1 MAYEKGGRADK
12 YGNRFEYNW
21 VIYNLLDVVREKI
34 SYVMIEAIGEAEKGV
49 DLWIGNL
56 DGTREGQQC
65 KGRYGD
71 EDQWTY
77 GMVNAKGIFAN
88 WKKQLELSQRN
99 YVALVSP
106 LSFTVFEDL
115 IQKAKDTDSSKPKD
129 FYEYQIKKSGKNTK
143 DFFDK
148 YCKVMG
154 LDPKKD
160 EDIQLAINYLSRSH
174 YRQIPDA
181 QLKEMILDKISMR
194 YVGNPEDIYAE
205 FLRFIL
211 TEDTYGQRIDALRIK
226 KFCDDTGIVYRD
238 LSRDDTILPRIDK
251 LNKEYCNTFFG
262 FSKGLLPR
270 SQAEYCQ
277 KAISEGM
284 SVILH
289 GKAGEGKSGCVHNLI
304 HILEDLSIPYL
315 AIKLDYRVP
324 KGTSSNWGKE
334 IGLPDSVSYCLDA
347 VANERNGVLIL
358 DQLDA
363 LRWTQSHSGEALSVC
378 MEIIREVANI
388 NLEREKKISVVMVCR
403 TYDLENDR
411 NINRLF
417 MHEEGSVSLEW
428 EKIAVGK
435 LSADEVKKIVGNTYN
450 LLHAKLKSLLQTASN
465 LYIWE
470 QLDKSKNYSEIQTT
484 QQLIQRW
491 WDELL
496 SKAEKAGIQEEK
508 LNEVKNIFVNFCDK
522 YGKITVP
529 RALLNVSSDS
539 RDFLQ
544 TNRFFVVNDNVVSL
558 AHQSILDYFLVQ
570 NMLEKVCKDC
580 SIEEI
585 IGGKEKQTP
594 GRRYQVQMLFQQLQE
609 IWPEKFLGM
618 GEMLLNSESIRFN
631 LKYVFIEILS
641 QIEQPDQEIF
651 LFVKKYIQN
660 PEWQIH
666 FLDGVVLGKKQY
678 LIFLRDTGVLD
689 AWMESEKLQD
699 QVIRLYASISPDFDN
714 ADIGFIEKYALKEKK
729 NIKWGNCFLR
739 NIDEDSDE
747 LFELR
752 LKVYDKYPDL
762 LEYNVDIISM
772 LKECQIRT
780 VRILALMLER
790 QKKRNGETLYQYEE
804 ELVSEDAGLFNSSY
818 REVVSILLPCVPL
831 NESDLTTIYAW
842 SAQYMSKYALE
853 RTCIE
858 ILKKAN
864 RKYAQNQPEEFM
876 EILKTYMGTG
886 MHLHNEI
893 VLDALKYLPNQYSDY
908 IVDYLCTGLERTMIE
923 NTSGNRD
930 ALLLSKELVR
940 GITARCSEESYK
952 KIEYG
957 IIHFIPANAKRTLKG
972 RIEFNQ
978 EKQKNGGTVTWR
990 FWGFFQKEMLGI
1002 LPGHRMSGEARNLL
1016 SVLQRSISG
1025 KYSPYHYN
1033 DGHGG
1038 SVWSPVAGKKLS
1050 FQEWKGIITN
1060 KKIPRGRTGR
1070 WKAVKGGFI
1079 ESTVFEFASDFRGR
1093 VSEKPIEFLQNMLG
1107 FDCEVIEEYVNAL
1120 FDGIAYSEH
1129 LDEIDIML
1137 LEKLFKKYG
1146 YDYENERAK
1155 MICRII
1161 EKRKDVSWSD
1171 AVIEMLID
1179 IAENHKN
1186 PEPEESCIV
1195 FNDTKTMNSVET
1207 LETDAIN
1214 CTRGVAASAIGHLL
1228 WERKELFVKFKPTII
1243 KLMQDENTSV
1253 RFASLDALWPIYNI
1267 DRVWTVSNVLTVFK
1281 SDNRTIGYR
1290 GSKLLFVREYET
1302 HKTEMK
1308 SLLENA
1314 FFSSDKRLIQI
1325 SGYAIAEIYLRYDA
1339 FENILNQID
1348 SLNKEQ
1354 VDALLAMFI
1363 VYLESEE
1370 YNSKAKSVLY
1380 KLLGSEI
1387 GIGLDHTWAHVFYD
1401 ERVELKRDKE
1411 FLQKLMSSDVGGK
1424 LLYVFMD
1431 YLKKGQRLSDYAEII
1446 IDTGKSMFQDQKK
1459 VSDADYPIEYNLP
1472 KLMIALYDEVCN
1484 TDIEKNKEYETQ
1496 CLDIW
1501 DLMFENRIGI
1511 THDLTEKLTEM

>member
-1 MAYEKGGRADK
+1 M
-12 YGNRFEYNW
+12 
-21 VIYNLLDVVREKI
+21 
-34 SYVMIEAIGEAEKGV
+34 
-49 DLWIGNL
+49 
-56 DGTREGQQC
+56 
-65 KGRYGD
+65 
-71 EDQWTY
+71 
-77 GMVNAKGIFAN
+77 
-88 WKKQLELSQRN
+88 
-99 YVALVSP
+99 
-106 LSFTVFEDL
+106 
-115 IQKAKDTDSSKPKD
+115 
-129 FYEYQIKKSGKNTK
+129 
-143 DFFDK
+143 
-148 YCKVMG
+148 
-154 LDPKKD
+154 
-160 EDIQLAINYLSRSH
+160 
-174 YRQIPDA
+174 
-181 QLKEMILDKISMR
+181 
-194 YVGNPEDIYAE
+194 
-205 FLRFIL
+205 
-211 TEDTYGQRIDALRIK
+211 RIK
-226 KFCDDTGIVYRD
+226 KFCEDNGIIYRD

-251 LNKEYCNTFFG
+251 LNKEYCNTFFS

-277 KAISEGM
+277 KAISEGK

-289 GKAGEGKSGCVHNLI
+289 GKAGEGKSGCVQNLI

-315 AIKLDYRVP
+315 AIKLDHRVP
-324 KGTSSNWGKE
+324 EGTSRNWGKE

-496 SKAEKAGIQEEK
+496 STAAKAGIQEEK

-539 RDFLQ
+539 YDFLQ

-570 NMLEKVCKDC
+570 NMLEKVYKDC

-585 IGGKEKQTP
+585 IGEKEKQTP

-618 GEMLLNSESIRFN
+618 GEMLLNSDRIRFN

-689 AWMESEKLQD
+689 AWMESEELQD

-714 ADIGFIEKYALKEKK
+714 ADIGFIEKYALKEKE

-747 LFELR
+747 VFELR

-772 LKECQIRT
+772 LKVCQIRT
-780 VRILALMLER
+780 VRILALMLEK
-790 QKKRNGETLYQYEE
+790 QKKRSGETLYRYEK
-804 ELVSEDAGLFNSSY
+804 ELVSEDAELFNSSY

-831 NESDLTTIYAW
+831 NESDLTMIYAW

-876 EILKTYMGTG
+876 EILKIYMGTG
-886 MHLHNEI
+886 IRLHNEI
-893 VLDALKYLPNQYSDY
+893 VLDALKYFPNQYSDY

-923 NTSGNRD
+923 DTSGNRD
-930 ALLLSKELVR
+930 ALLLSKELVS

-952 KIEYG
+952 KIEDK
-957 IIHFIPANAKRTLKG
+957 IIHFIPSNAKRNLKQ
-972 RIEFNQ
+972 RIEFNR
-978 EKQKNGGTVTWR
+978 EKQKNGGTATWR
-990 FWGFFQKEMLGI
+990 FWGFFQKEMLAI
-1002 LPGHRMSGEARNLL
+1002 LPRQRMSREAQNLL
-1016 SVLQRSISG
+1016 STLQRSISG

-1050 FQEWKGIITN
+1050 FRNWKGIITN
-1060 KKIPRGRTGR
+1060 KKIPKERTDH
-1070 WKAVKGGFI
+1070 WKKVKGGFI

-1243 KLMQDENTSV
+1243 KLMQDENTAV

-1267 DRVWTVSNVLTVFK
+1267 DKVWAVSNVLTVFK

-1290 GSKLLFVREYET
+1290 GSKLLFVCVYEK
-1302 HKTEMK
+1302 HKAEMK
-1308 SLLENA
+1308 SLLEKA

-1354 VDALLAMFI
+1354 ADALLAMFI
-1363 VYLESEE
+1363 VYLEREG
-1370 YNSKAKSVLY
+1370 YNSKVKVVLY
-1380 KLLGSEI
+1380 KFLGSEI
-1387 GIGLDHTWAHVFYD
+1387 GMELEHTWARVFYD

-1411 FLQKLMSSDVGGK
+1411 FLRKLMSSDVGGK

-1431 YLKKGQRLSDYAEII
+1431 YLKKGQRLSDYAKII

-1459 VSDADYPIEYNLP
+1459 VSAADYLIEYNLP

-1484 TDIEKNKEYETQ
+1484 TDNEKSKEYEAQ

-1511 THDLTEKLTEM
+1511 TRDLTEKLTEM

>member
-88 WKKQLELSQRN
+88 WKKQLELSLRN

-752 LKVYDKYPDL
+752 LKMYD
-762 LEYNVDIISM
+762 
-772 LKECQIRT
+772 
-780 VRILALMLER
+780 
-790 QKKRNGETLYQYEE
+790 
-804 ELVSEDAGLFNSSY
+804 
-818 REVVSILLPCVPL
+818 
-831 NESDLTTIYAW
+831 
-842 SAQYMSKYALE
+842 
-853 RTCIE
+853 
-858 ILKKAN
+858 
-864 RKYAQNQPEEFM
+864 
-876 EILKTYMGTG
+876 
-886 MHLHNEI
+886 
-893 VLDALKYLPNQYSDY
+893 
-908 IVDYLCTGLERTMIE
+908 
-923 NTSGNRD
+923 
-930 ALLLSKELVR
+930 
-940 GITARCSEESYK
+940 
-952 KIEYG
+952 
-957 IIHFIPANAKRTLKG
+957 
-972 RIEFNQ
+972 
-978 EKQKNGGTVTWR
+978 
-990 FWGFFQKEMLGI
+990 
-1002 LPGHRMSGEARNLL
+1002 
-1016 SVLQRSISG
+1016 
-1025 KYSPYHYN
+1025 
-1033 DGHGG
+1033 
-1038 SVWSPVAGKKLS
+1038 
-1050 FQEWKGIITN
+1050 
-1060 KKIPRGRTGR
+1060 
-1070 WKAVKGGFI
+1070 
-1079 ESTVFEFASDFRGR
+1079 
-1093 VSEKPIEFLQNMLG
+1093 
-1107 FDCEVIEEYVNAL
+1107 
-1120 FDGIAYSEH
+1120 
-1129 LDEIDIML
+1129 
-1137 LEKLFKKYG
+1137 
-1146 YDYENERAK
+1146 
-1155 MICRII
+1155 
-1161 EKRKDVSWSD
+1161 
-1171 AVIEMLID
+1171 
-1179 IAENHKN
+1179 
-1186 PEPEESCIV
+1186 
-1195 FNDTKTMNSVET
+1195 
-1207 LETDAIN
+1207 
-1214 CTRGVAASAIGHLL
+1214 
-1228 WERKELFVKFKPTII
+1228 
-1243 KLMQDENTSV
+1243 
-1253 RFASLDALWPIYNI
+1253 
-1267 DRVWTVSNVLTVFK
+1267 
-1281 SDNRTIGYR
+1281 
-1290 GSKLLFVREYET
+1290 
-1302 HKTEMK
+1302 
-1308 SLLENA
+1308 
-1314 FFSSDKRLIQI
+1314 
-1325 SGYAIAEIYLRYDA
+1325 
-1339 FENILNQID
+1339 
-1348 SLNKEQ
+1348 
-1354 VDALLAMFI
+1354 
-1363 VYLESEE
+1363 
-1370 YNSKAKSVLY
+1370 
-1380 KLLGSEI
+1380 
-1387 GIGLDHTWAHVFYD
+1387 
-1401 ERVELKRDKE
+1401 
-1411 FLQKLMSSDVGGK
+1411 
-1424 LLYVFMD
+1424 
-1431 YLKKGQRLSDYAEII
+1431 
-1446 IDTGKSMFQDQKK
+1446 
-1459 VSDADYPIEYNLP
+1459 
-1472 KLMIALYDEVCN
+1472 
-1484 TDIEKNKEYETQ
+1484 
-1496 CLDIW
+1496 
-1501 DLMFENRIGI
+1501 
-1511 THDLTEKLTEM
+1511 

>member
-1 MAYEKGGRADK
+1 MCGRYQFTAEQCAEIRQIVETIQQK
-12 YGNRFEYNW
+12 YGAGQWTPGEIRPTAKAP
-21 VIYNLLDVVREKI
+21 VLVREDSGPSPALMKWGYQLPGTLVI
-34 SYVMIEAIGEAEKGV
+34 NARAETAAEKPMFRRS
-49 DLWIGNL
+49 LA
-56 DGTREGQQC
+56 T
-65 KGRYGD
+65 
-71 EDQWTY
+71 
-77 GMVNAKGIFAN
+77 
-88 WKKQLELSQRN
+88 QRC
-99 YVALVSP
+99 
-106 LSFTVFEDL
+106 L
-115 IQKAKDTDSSKPKD
+115 IPAAA
-129 FYEYQIKKSGKNTK
+129 FYEWDAEKRKYQFSLPG
-143 DFFDK
+143 
-148 YCKVMG
+148 
-154 LDPKKD
+154 
-160 EDIQLAINYLSRSH
+160 EDILFMAGLFDR
-174 YRQIPDA
+174 R
-181 QLKEMILDKISMR
+181 
-194 YVGNPEDIYAE
+194 GGEDCYC
-205 FLRFIL
+205 IL
-211 TEDTYGQRIDALRIK
+211 TTAANGSMKPIHDRMPL
-226 KFCDDTGIVYRD
+226 V
-238 LSRDDTILPRIDK
+238 
-251 LNKEYCNTFFG
+251 
-262 FSKGLLPR
+262 LPR

-347 VANERNGVLIL
+347 VVNERNGVLIL

-435 LSADEVKKIVGNTYN
+435 LSAE
-450 LLHAKLKSLLQTASN
+450 LQTASN

-752 LKVYDKYPDL
+752 LKMYDKYPDL

-780 VRILALMLER
+780 VRILALMLEK

-864 RKYAQNQPEEFM
+864 
-876 EILKTYMGTG
+876 
-886 MHLHNEI
+886 H
-893 VLDALKYLPNQYSDY
+893 
-908 IVDYLCTGLERTMIE
+908 
-923 NTSGNRD
+923 
-930 ALLLSKELVR
+930 
-940 GITARCSEESYK
+940 
-952 KIEYG
+952 
-957 IIHFIPANAKRTLKG
+957 
-972 RIEFNQ
+972 
-978 EKQKNGGTVTWR
+978 
-990 FWGFFQKEMLGI
+990 
-1002 LPGHRMSGEARNLL
+1002 
-1016 SVLQRSISG
+1016 
-1025 KYSPYHYN
+1025 
-1033 DGHGG
+1033 
-1038 SVWSPVAGKKLS
+1038 
-1050 FQEWKGIITN
+1050 
-1060 KKIPRGRTGR
+1060 
-1070 WKAVKGGFI
+1070 
-1079 ESTVFEFASDFRGR
+1079 
-1093 VSEKPIEFLQNMLG
+1093 
-1107 FDCEVIEEYVNAL
+1107 
-1120 FDGIAYSEH
+1120 
-1129 LDEIDIML
+1129 
-1137 LEKLFKKYG
+1137 
-1146 YDYENERAK
+1146 
-1155 MICRII
+1155 
-1161 EKRKDVSWSD
+1161 
-1171 AVIEMLID
+1171 
-1179 IAENHKN
+1179 
-1186 PEPEESCIV
+1186 
-1195 FNDTKTMNSVET
+1195 
-1207 LETDAIN
+1207 
-1214 CTRGVAASAIGHLL
+1214 
-1228 WERKELFVKFKPTII
+1228 
-1243 KLMQDENTSV
+1243 
-1253 RFASLDALWPIYNI
+1253 
-1267 DRVWTVSNVLTVFK
+1267 
-1281 SDNRTIGYR
+1281 
-1290 GSKLLFVREYET
+1290 
-1302 HKTEMK
+1302 
-1308 SLLENA
+1308 
-1314 FFSSDKRLIQI
+1314 
-1325 SGYAIAEIYLRYDA
+1325 
-1339 FENILNQID
+1339 
-1348 SLNKEQ
+1348 
-1354 VDALLAMFI
+1354 
-1363 VYLESEE
+1363 
-1370 YNSKAKSVLY
+1370 
-1380 KLLGSEI
+1380 
-1387 GIGLDHTWAHVFYD
+1387 
-1401 ERVELKRDKE
+1401 
-1411 FLQKLMSSDVGGK
+1411 
-1424 LLYVFMD
+1424 
-1431 YLKKGQRLSDYAEII
+1431 
-1446 IDTGKSMFQDQKK
+1446 
-1459 VSDADYPIEYNLP
+1459 
-1472 KLMIALYDEVCN
+1472 
-1484 TDIEKNKEYETQ
+1484 
-1496 CLDIW
+1496 
-1501 DLMFENRIGI
+1501 
-1511 THDLTEKLTEM
+1511 

>member
-21 VIYNLLDVVREKI
+21 IIYNLLDVVKEKI
-34 SYVMIEAIGEAEKGV
+34 SYVLIEAIGEDQKGV

-88 WKKQLELSQRN
+88 WRKQLELSPQN
-99 YVALVSP
+99 HVALVSP

-154 LDPKKD
+154 LDQKKD

-181 QLKEMILDKISMR
+181 QLKEMILDKIRMG
-194 YVGNPEDIYAE
+194 YVGNPEHIYAE
-205 FLRFIL
+205 FLSFIL
-211 TEDTYGQRIDALRIK
+211 TKDNYGQRIDALRIK
-226 KFCDDTGIVYRD
+226 KFCDDTGIIYRD

-251 LNKEYCNTFFG
+251 LNKEYCNTFFS

-277 KAISEGM
+277 KAISEGK

-289 GKAGEGKSGCVHNLI
+289 GKAGEGKSGCVQNLI

-315 AIKLDYRVP
+315 AIKLDHRVP
-324 KGTSSNWGKE
+324 EGTSRNWGKE

-411 NINRLF
+411 NINRVF

-496 SKAEKAGIQEEK
+496 STAAKAGIQEEK
-508 LNEVKNIFVNFCDK
+508 LNEVKNRFVNFCDK

-539 RDFLQ
+539 YDFLQ

-570 NMLEKVCKDC
+570 NMLEKVYKDC

-585 IGGKEKQTP
+585 IGEKEKQTP

-618 GEMLLNSESIRFN
+618 GEMLLNSDRIRFN

-689 AWMESEKLQD
+689 AWMESEELQD

-714 ADIGFIEKYALKEKK
+714 ADIGFIEKYALKEKE

-747 LFELR
+747 VFELR

-772 LKECQIRT
+772 LKVCQIRT
-780 VRILALMLER
+780 VRILALMLEK
-790 QKKRNGETLYQYEE
+790 QKKRSGETLYRYEK
-804 ELVSEDAGLFNSSY
+804 ELVSEDAELFNSSY

-831 NESDLTTIYAW
+831 NESDLTMIYAW

-876 EILKTYMGTG
+876 EILKIYMGTG
-886 MHLHNEI
+886 IRLHNEI
-893 VLDALKYLPNQYSDY
+893 VLDALKYFPNQYSDY

-923 NTSGNRD
+923 DTSGNRD
-930 ALLLSKELVR
+930 ALLLSKELVS

-952 KIEYG
+952 KIEDK
-957 IIHFIPANAKRTLKG
+957 IIHFIPSNAKRNLKQ
-972 RIEFNQ
+972 RIEFNR
-978 EKQKNGGTVTWR
+978 EKQKNGGTATWR
-990 FWGFFQKEMLGI
+990 FWGFFQKEMLAI
-1002 LPGHRMSGEARNLL
+1002 LPRQRMSREAQNLL
-1016 SVLQRSISG
+1016 STLQRSISG

-1050 FQEWKGIITN
+1050 FRNWKGIITN
-1060 KKIPRGRTGR
+1060 KKIPKERTDH
-1070 WKAVKGGFI
+1070 WKKVKGGFI

-1093 VSEKPIEFLQNMLG
+1093 VSEKPIEFLQNMLD
-1107 FDCEVIEEYVNAL
+1107 FDGEVIEEYVNAL

-1161 EKRKDVSWSD
+1161 ERRKDVSWSD

-1243 KLMQDENTSV
+1243 KLMQDENTAV

-1267 DRVWTVSNVLTVFK
+1267 DKVWAVSNVLTVFK

-1290 GSKLLFVREYET
+1290 GSKLLFVCVYEK
-1302 HKTEMK
+1302 HKAEMK
-1308 SLLENA
+1308 SLLEKA

-1354 VDALLAMFI
+1354 ADALLAMFI
-1363 VYLESEE
+1363 VYLEREG
-1370 YNSKAKSVLY
+1370 YNSKVKVVLY
-1380 KLLGSEI
+1380 KFLGSEI
-1387 GIGLDHTWAHVFYD
+1387 GMELEHTWARVFYD

-1411 FLQKLMSSDVGGK
+1411 FLRKLMSSDVGGK

-1431 YLKKGQRLSDYAEII
+1431 YLKKGQRLSDYAKII

-1459 VSDADYPIEYNLP
+1459 VSAADYLIEYNLP

-1484 TDIEKNKEYETQ
+1484 TDNEKSKEYEAQ

-1511 THDLTEKLTEM
+1511 TRDLTEKLTEM

>member
-21 VIYNLLDVVREKI
+21 IIYNLLDVVKEKI
-34 SYVMIEAIGEAEKGV
+34 SYVLIEAIGEDQKGV

-88 WKKQLELSQRN
+88 WRKQLELSPQN
-99 YVALVSP
+99 HVALVSP

-154 LDPKKD
+154 LDQKKD

-181 QLKEMILDKISMR
+181 QLKEMILDKIRMG
-194 YVGNPEDIYAE
+194 YVGNPEHIYAE
-205 FLRFIL
+205 FLSFIL
-211 TEDTYGQRIDALRIK
+211 TKDNYGQRIDALRIK
-226 KFCDDTGIVYRD
+226 KFCEDNGIIYRD

-251 LNKEYCNTFFG
+251 LNKEYCNTFFS

-277 KAISEGM
+277 KAISEGK

-289 GKAGEGKSGCVHNLI
+289 GKAGEGKSGCVQNLI

-315 AIKLDYRVP
+315 AIKLDHRVP
-324 KGTSSNWGKE
+324 EGTSRNWGKE

-496 SKAEKAGIQEEK
+496 STAAKAGIQEEK

-529 RALLNVSSDS
+529 RALLNVSSDPY
-539 RDFLQ
+539 DFLQ

-570 NMLEKVCKDC
+570 NMLEKVYKDC

-585 IGGKEKQTP
+585 IGEKEKQTP

-618 GEMLLNSESIRFN
+618 GEMLLNSDRIRFN

-689 AWMESEKLQD
+689 AWMESEELQD

-714 ADIGFIEKYALKEKK
+714 ADIGFIEKYALKEKE

-747 LFELR
+747 VFELR

-772 LKECQIRT
+772 LKVCQIRT
-780 VRILALMLER
+780 VRILALMLEK
-790 QKKRNGETLYQYEE
+790 QKKRSGETLYRYEK
-804 ELVSEDAGLFNSSY
+804 ELVSEDAELFNSSY

-831 NESDLTTIYAW
+831 NESDLTMIYAW

-876 EILKTYMGTG
+876 EILKIYMGTG
-886 MHLHNEI
+886 IRLHNEI
-893 VLDALKYLPNQYSDY
+893 VLDALKYFPNQYSDY

-923 NTSGNRD
+923 DTSGNRD
-930 ALLLSKELVR
+930 ALLLSKELVS

-952 KIEYG
+952 KIEDK
-957 IIHFIPANAKRTLKG
+957 IIHFIPSNAKRNLKQ
-972 RIEFNQ
+972 RIEFNR
-978 EKQKNGGTVTWR
+978 EKQKNGGTATWR
-990 FWGFFQKEMLGI
+990 FWGFFQKEMLAI
-1002 LPGHRMSGEARNLL
+1002 LPRQRMSREAQNLL
-1016 SVLQRSISG
+1016 STLQRSISG

-1050 FQEWKGIITN
+1050 FRNWKGIITN
-1060 KKIPRGRTGR
+1060 KKIPKERTDH
-1070 WKAVKGGFI
+1070 WKKVKGGFI

-1243 KLMQDENTSV
+1243 RLMQDENTAV
-1253 RFASLDALWPIYNI
+1253 CFASLDALWPIYNI
-1267 DRVWTVSNVLTVFK
+1267 DKAWTVSNVLSVFK
-1281 SDNRTIGYR
+1281 HDNRTIGYR
-1290 GSKLLFVREYET
+1290 RSKWLFVREYEK
-1302 HKTEMK
+1302 HKTKMK
-1308 SLLENA
+1308 SLLEKV

-1354 VDALLAMFI
+1354 ADALLAMFI
-1363 VYLESEE
+1363 VYLEREG
-1370 YNSKAKSVLY
+1370 YNSKVKVVLY
-1380 KLLGSEI
+1380 KFLGSEI
-1387 GIGLDHTWAHVFYD
+1387 GMELEHTWARVFYD

-1411 FLQKLMSSDVGGK
+1411 FLRKLMSSDVGGK

-1431 YLKKGQRLSDYAEII
+1431 YLKKGQRLSDYAKII

-1459 VSDADYPIEYNLP
+1459 VSAADYLIEYNLP

-1484 TDIEKNKEYETQ
+1484 TDNEKSKEYEAQ

-1511 THDLTEKLTEM
+1511 TRDLTEKLTEM

>member
-21 VIYNLLDVVREKI
+21 IIYNLLDVVKEKI
-34 SYVMIEAIGEAEKGV
+34 SYVLIEAIGEDQKGV

-88 WKKQLELSQRN
+88 WRKQLELSPQN
-99 YVALVSP
+99 HVALVSP

-154 LDPKKD
+154 LDQKKD

-181 QLKEMILDKISMR
+181 QLKEMILDKIRMG
-194 YVGNPEDIYAE
+194 YVGNPEHIYAE
-205 FLRFIL
+205 FLSFIL
-211 TEDTYGQRIDALRIK
+211 TKDNYGQRIDALRIK
-226 KFCDDTGIVYRD
+226 KFCDDTGIIYRD

-251 LNKEYCNTFFG
+251 LNKEYCNTFFS

-277 KAISEGM
+277 KAISEGK

-289 GKAGEGKSGCVHNLI
+289 GKAGEGKSGCVQNLI

-315 AIKLDYRVP
+315 AIKLDHRVP
-324 KGTSSNWGKE
+324 EGTSRNWGKE

-411 NINRLF
+411 NINRVF

-496 SKAEKAGIQEEK
+496 STAAKAGIQEEK
-508 LNEVKNIFVNFCDK
+508 LNEVKNRFVNFCDK

-539 RDFLQ
+539 YDFLQ

-570 NMLEKVCKDC
+570 NMLEKVYKDC

-585 IGGKEKQTP
+585 IGEKEKQTP

-618 GEMLLNSESIRFN
+618 GEMLLNSDRIRFN

-689 AWMESEKLQD
+689 AWMESEELQD

-714 ADIGFIEKYALKEKK
+714 ADIGFIEKYALKEKE

-747 LFELR
+747 VFELR

-772 LKECQIRT
+772 LKVCQIRT
-780 VRILALMLER
+780 VRILALMLEK
-790 QKKRNGETLYQYEE
+790 QKKRSGETLYRYEK
-804 ELVSEDAGLFNSSY
+804 ELVSEDAELFNSSY

-831 NESDLTTIYAW
+831 NESDLTMIYAW

-876 EILKTYMGTG
+876 EILKIYMGTG
-886 MHLHNEI
+886 IRLHNEI
-893 VLDALKYLPNQYSDY
+893 VLDALKYFPNQYSDY

-923 NTSGNRD
+923 DTSGNRD
-930 ALLLSKELVR
+930 ALLLSKELVS

-952 KIEYG
+952 KIEDK
-957 IIHFIPANAKRTLKG
+957 IIHFIPSNAKRNLKQ
-972 RIEFNQ
+972 RIEFNR
-978 EKQKNGGTVTWR
+978 EKQKNGGTATWR
-990 FWGFFQKEMLGI
+990 FWGFFQKEMLAI
-1002 LPGHRMSGEARNLL
+1002 LPRQRMSREAQNLL
-1016 SVLQRSISG
+1016 STLQRSISG

-1050 FQEWKGIITN
+1050 FRNWKGIITN
-1060 KKIPRGRTGR
+1060 KKIPKERTDH
-1070 WKAVKGGFI
+1070 WKKVKGGFI

-1093 VSEKPIEFLQNMLG
+1093 VSEKPIEFLQNMLD
-1107 FDCEVIEEYVNAL
+1107 FDGEVIEEYVNAL

-1161 EKRKDVSWSD
+1161 ERRKDVSWSD

-1228 WERKELFVKFKPTII
+1228 WERKALFVKFKPTII
-1243 KLMQDENTSV
+1243 KLMQDENTAV

-1267 DRVWTVSNVLTVFK
+1267 DKVWAVSNVLTVFK

-1290 GSKLLFVREYET
+1290 GSKLLFVCVYEK
-1302 HKTEMK
+1302 HKAEMK
-1308 SLLENA
+1308 SLLEKA

-1354 VDALLAMFI
+1354 ADALLAMFI
-1363 VYLESEE
+1363 VYLEREG
-1370 YNSKAKSVLY
+1370 YNSKVKVVLY
-1380 KLLGSEI
+1380 KFLGSEI
-1387 GIGLDHTWAHVFYD
+1387 GMELEHTWARVFYD

-1411 FLQKLMSSDVGGK
+1411 FLRKLMSSDVGGK

-1431 YLKKGQRLSDYAEII
+1431 YLKKGQRLSDYAKII

-1459 VSDADYPIEYNLP
+1459 VSAADYLIEYNLP

-1484 TDIEKNKEYETQ
+1484 TDNEKSKEYEAQ

-1511 THDLTEKLTEM
+1511 TRDLTEKLTEM

>member
-21 VIYNLLDVVREKI
+21 IIYNLLDVVKEKI
-34 SYVMIEAIGEAEKGV
+34 SYVLIEAIGEDQKGV

-77 GMVNAKGIFAN
+77 SMVNAKGIFVN
-88 WKKQLELSQRN
+88 WKKQLELSLQN
-99 YVALVSP
+99 HVALVSP

-154 LDPKKD
+154 LDQKKD

-181 QLKEMILDKISMR
+181 QLKEMILDKIRMG
-194 YVGNPEDIYAE
+194 YVGNPEHIYAE
-205 FLRFIL
+205 FLSFIL
-211 TEDTYGQRIDALRIK
+211 TKDNYGQRIDALRIK
-226 KFCDDTGIVYRD
+226 KFCEDNGIIYRD

-251 LNKEYCNTFFG
+251 LNKEYCNTFFS

-277 KAISEGM
+277 KAISEGK

-289 GKAGEGKSGCVHNLI
+289 GKAGEGKSGCVQNLI

-315 AIKLDYRVP
+315 AIKLDHRVP
-324 KGTSSNWGKE
+324 EGTSRNWGKE

-496 SKAEKAGIQEEK
+496 STAAKAGIQEEK

-539 RDFLQ
+539 YDFLQ

-570 NMLEKVCKDC
+570 NMLEKVYKDC

-585 IGGKEKQTP
+585 IGEKEKQTP

-618 GEMLLNSESIRFN
+618 GEMLLNSDRIRFN

-689 AWMESEKLQD
+689 AWMESEELQD

-714 ADIGFIEKYALKEKK
+714 ADIGFIEKYALKEKE

-747 LFELR
+747 VFELR

-772 LKECQIRT
+772 LKVCQIRT
-780 VRILALMLER
+780 VRILALMLEK
-790 QKKRNGETLYQYEE
+790 QKKRSGETLYRYEK
-804 ELVSEDAGLFNSSY
+804 ELVSEDAELFNSSY

-831 NESDLTTIYAW
+831 NESDLTMIYAW

-876 EILKTYMGTG
+876 EILKIYMGTG
-886 MHLHNEI
+886 IRLHNEI
-893 VLDALKYLPNQYSDY
+893 VLDALKYFPNQYSDY

-923 NTSGNRD
+923 DTSGNRD
-930 ALLLSKELVR
+930 ALLLSKELVS

-952 KIEYG
+952 KIEDK
-957 IIHFIPANAKRTLKG
+957 IIHFIPSNAKRNLKQ
-972 RIEFNQ
+972 RIEFNR
-978 EKQKNGGTVTWR
+978 EKQKNGGTATWR
-990 FWGFFQKEMLGI
+990 FWGFFQKEMLAI
-1002 LPGHRMSGEARNLL
+1002 LPRQRMSREAQNLL
-1016 SVLQRSISG
+1016 STLQRSISG

-1050 FQEWKGIITN
+1050 FRNWKGIITN
-1060 KKIPRGRTGR
+1060 KKIPKERTDH
-1070 WKAVKGGFI
+1070 WKKVKGGFI

-1243 KLMQDENTSV
+1243 RLMQDENTAV
-1253 RFASLDALWPIYNI
+1253 CFASLDALWPIYNI
-1267 DRVWTVSNVLTVFK
+1267 DKAWTVSNVLSVFK
-1281 SDNRTIGYR
+1281 HDNRTIGYR
-1290 GSKLLFVREYET
+1290 RSKWLFVREYEK
-1302 HKTEMK
+1302 HKTKMK
-1308 SLLENA
+1308 SLLEKV

-1354 VDALLAMFI
+1354 ADALLAMFI
-1363 VYLESEE
+1363 VYLEREG
-1370 YNSKAKSVLY
+1370 YNSKVKVVLY
-1380 KLLGSEI
+1380 KFLGSEI
-1387 GIGLDHTWAHVFYD
+1387 GMELEHTWARVFYD

-1411 FLQKLMSSDVGGK
+1411 FLRKLMSSDVGGK

-1431 YLKKGQRLSDYAEII
+1431 YLKKGQQLSDYAEII

-1459 VSDADYPIEYNLP
+1459 VSDADYLIEYNLP

-1484 TDIEKNKEYETQ
+1484 TDNEKSKEYEAQ

-1511 THDLTEKLTEM
+1511 TRDLTEKLTEM

>member
-21 VIYNLLDVVREKI
+21 IIYNLLDVVKEKI
-34 SYVMIEAIGEAEKGV
+34 SYVLIEAIGEDQKGV

-88 WKKQLELSQRN
+88 WRKQLELSPQN
-99 YVALVSP
+99 HVALVSP

-154 LDPKKD
+154 LDQKKD

-181 QLKEMILDKISMR
+181 QLKEMILDKIRMG
-194 YVGNPEDIYAE
+194 YVGNPEHIYAE
-205 FLRFIL
+205 FLSFIL
-211 TEDTYGQRIDALRIK
+211 TKDNYGQRIDALRIK
-226 KFCDDTGIVYRD
+226 KFCDDTGIIYRD

-251 LNKEYCNTFFG
+251 LNKEYCNTFFS

-277 KAISEGM
+277 KAISEGK

-289 GKAGEGKSGCVHNLI
+289 GKAGEGKSGCVQNLI

-315 AIKLDYRVP
+315 AIKLDHRVP
-324 KGTSSNWGKE
+324 EGTSRNWGKE

-411 NINRLF
+411 NINRVF

-496 SKAEKAGIQEEK
+496 STAAKAGIQEEK
-508 LNEVKNIFVNFCDK
+508 LNEVKNRFVNFCDK

-539 RDFLQ
+539 CDFLQ

-570 NMLEKVCKDC
+570 NMLEKVYKDC

-585 IGGKEKQTP
+585 IGEKEKQTP

-618 GEMLLNSESIRFN
+618 GEMLLNSDRIRFN

-689 AWMESEKLQD
+689 AWMESEELQD

-714 ADIGFIEKYALKEKK
+714 ADIGFIEKYALKEKE

-747 LFELR
+747 VFELR

-772 LKECQIRT
+772 LKVCQIRT
-780 VRILALMLER
+780 VRILALMLGK
-790 QKKRNGETLYQYEE
+790 QKKRSGETLYRYEK
-804 ELVSEDAGLFNSSY
+804 ELVSEDAELFNSSY

-831 NESDLTTIYAW
+831 NESDLTMIYAW

-876 EILKTYMGTG
+876 EILKIYMGTG
-886 MHLHNEI
+886 IRLHNEI
-893 VLDALKYLPNQYSDY
+893 VLDALKYFPNQYSDY

-923 NTSGNRD
+923 DTSGNRD
-930 ALLLSKELVR
+930 ALLLSKELVS

-952 KIEYG
+952 KIEDK
-957 IIHFIPANAKRTLKG
+957 IIHFIPSNAKRNLKQ
-972 RIEFNQ
+972 RIEFNR
-978 EKQKNGGTVTWR
+978 EKQKNGGTATWR
-990 FWGFFQKEMLGI
+990 FWGFFQKEMLAI
-1002 LPGHRMSGEARNLL
+1002 LPRQRMSREAQNLL
-1016 SVLQRSISG
+1016 STLQRSISG

-1050 FQEWKGIITN
+1050 FRNWKGIITN
-1060 KKIPRGRTGR
+1060 KKIPKERTDH
-1070 WKAVKGGFI
+1070 WKEVKGGFI

-1093 VSEKPIEFLQNMLG
+1093 VSEKPVEFLQNMLD
-1107 FDCEVIEEYVNAL
+1107 FDGEVIEEYVNAL

-1161 EKRKDVSWSD
+1161 ERRKDVSWSD

-1243 KLMQDENTSV
+1243 KLMQDENTAV

-1267 DRVWTVSNVLTVFK
+1267 DKVWAVSNVLTVFK

-1290 GSKLLFVREYET
+1290 GSKLLFVCVYEK
-1302 HKTEMK
+1302 HKAEMK
-1308 SLLENA
+1308 SLLEKA

-1354 VDALLAMFI
+1354 ADALLAMFI
-1363 VYLESEE
+1363 VYLEREG
-1370 YNSKAKSVLY
+1370 YNSKVKVVLY
-1380 KLLGSEI
+1380 KFLGSEI
-1387 GIGLDHTWAHVFYD
+1387 GMELEHTWARVFYD

-1411 FLQKLMSSDVGGK
+1411 FLRKLMSSDVGGK

-1431 YLKKGQRLSDYAEII
+1431 YLKKGQRLSDYAKII

-1459 VSDADYPIEYNLP
+1459 VSAADYLIEYNLP

-1484 TDIEKNKEYETQ
+1484 TDNEKSKEYEAQ

-1511 THDLTEKLTEM
+1511 TRDLTEKLTEM

>member
-21 VIYNLLDVVREKI
+21 IIYNLLDVVKEKI
-34 SYVMIEAIGEAEKGV
+34 SYVLIEAIGEDQKGV

-88 WKKQLELSQRN
+88 WRKQLELSPQN
-99 YVALVSP
+99 HVALVSP

-154 LDPKKD
+154 LDQKKD

-181 QLKEMILDKISMR
+181 QLKEMILDKIRMG
-194 YVGNPEDIYAE
+194 YVGNPEHIYAE
-205 FLRFIL
+205 FLSFIL
-211 TEDTYGQRIDALRIK
+211 TKDNYGQRIDALRIK
-226 KFCDDTGIVYRD
+226 KFCEDNGIIYRD

-251 LNKEYCNTFFG
+251 LNKEYCNTFFS

-277 KAISEGM
+277 KAISEGK

-289 GKAGEGKSGCVHNLI
+289 GKAGEGKSGCVQNLI

-315 AIKLDYRVP
+315 AIKLDHRVP
-324 KGTSSNWGKE
+324 EGTSRNWGKE

-496 SKAEKAGIQEEK
+496 STAAKAGIQEEK

-539 RDFLQ
+539 YDFLQ

-570 NMLEKVCKDC
+570 NMLEKVYKDC

-585 IGGKEKQTP
+585 IGEKEKQTP

-618 GEMLLNSESIRFN
+618 GEMLLNSDRIRFN

-689 AWMESEKLQD
+689 AWMESEELQD

-714 ADIGFIEKYALKEKK
+714 ADIGFIEKYALKEKE

-747 LFELR
+747 VFELR

-772 LKECQIRT
+772 LKVCQIRT
-780 VRILALMLER
+780 VRILALMLEK
-790 QKKRNGETLYQYEE
+790 QKKRSGETLYRYEK
-804 ELVSEDAGLFNSSY
+804 ELVSEDAELFNSSY

-831 NESDLTTIYAW
+831 NESDLTMIYAW

-876 EILKTYMGTG
+876 EILKIYMGTG
-886 MHLHNEI
+886 IRLHNEI
-893 VLDALKYLPNQYSDY
+893 VLDALKYFPNQYSDY

-923 NTSGNRD
+923 DTSGNRD
-930 ALLLSKELVR
+930 ALLLSKELVS

-952 KIEYG
+952 KIEDK
-957 IIHFIPANAKRTLKG
+957 IIHFIPSNAKRNLKQ
-972 RIEFNQ
+972 RIEFNR
-978 EKQKNGGTVTWR
+978 EKQKNGGTATWR
-990 FWGFFQKEMLGI
+990 FWGFFQKEMLAI
-1002 LPGHRMSGEARNLL
+1002 LPRQRMSREAQNLL
-1016 SVLQRSISG
+1016 STLQRSISG

-1050 FQEWKGIITN
+1050 FRNWKGIITN
-1060 KKIPRGRTGR
+1060 KKIPKERTDH
-1070 WKAVKGGFI
+1070 WKKVKGGFI

-1243 KLMQDENTSV
+1243 RLMQDENTAV
-1253 RFASLDALWPIYNI
+1253 CFASLDALWPIYNI
-1267 DRVWTVSNVLTVFK
+1267 DKAWTVSNVLSVFK
-1281 SDNRTIGYR
+1281 HDNRTIGYR
-1290 GSKLLFVREYET
+1290 RSKWLFVREYEK
-1302 HKTEMK
+1302 HKTKMK
-1308 SLLENA
+1308 SLLEKV

-1354 VDALLAMFI
+1354 ADALLAMFI
-1363 VYLESEE
+1363 VYLEREG
-1370 YNSKAKSVLY
+1370 YNSKVKVVLY
-1380 KLLGSEI
+1380 KFLGSEI
-1387 GIGLDHTWAHVFYD
+1387 GMELEHTWARVFYD

-1411 FLQKLMSSDVGGK
+1411 FLRKLMSSDVGGK

-1431 YLKKGQRLSDYAEII
+1431 YLKKGQRLSDYAKII

-1459 VSDADYPIEYNLP
+1459 VSAADYLIEYNLP
-1472 KLMIALYDEVCN
+1472 KLKIALYDEVCN
-1484 TDIEKNKEYETQ
+1484 TDNEKSKEYEAQ

-1511 THDLTEKLTEM
+1511 TRDLTEKLTEM

>member
-21 VIYNLLDVVREKI
+21 IIYNLLDVVKEKI
-34 SYVMIEAIGEAEKGV
+34 SYVLIEAIGEDQKGV

-88 WKKQLELSQRN
+88 WRKQLELSPQN
-99 YVALVSP
+99 HVALVSP

-154 LDPKKD
+154 LDQKKD

-181 QLKEMILDKISMR
+181 QLKEMILDKIRMG
-194 YVGNPEDIYAE
+194 YVGNPEHIYAE
-205 FLRFIL
+205 FLSFIL
-211 TEDTYGQRIDALRIK
+211 TKDNYGQRIDALRIK
-226 KFCDDTGIVYRD
+226 KFCDDTGIIYRD

-251 LNKEYCNTFFG
+251 LNKEYCNTFFS

-277 KAISEGM
+277 KAISEGK

-289 GKAGEGKSGCVHNLI
+289 GKAGEGKSGCVQNLI

-315 AIKLDYRVP
+315 AIKLDHRVP
-324 KGTSSNWGKE
+324 EGTSRNWGKE

-411 NINRLF
+411 NINRVF

-496 SKAEKAGIQEEK
+496 STAAKAGIQEEK
-508 LNEVKNIFVNFCDK
+508 LNEVKNRFVNFCDK

-539 RDFLQ
+539 YDFLQ

-570 NMLEKVCKDC
+570 NMLEKVYKDC

-585 IGGKEKQTP
+585 IGEKEKQTP

-618 GEMLLNSESIRFN
+618 GEMLLNSDRIRFN

-689 AWMESEKLQD
+689 AWMESEELQD

-714 ADIGFIEKYALKEKK
+714 ADIGFIEKYALKEKE

-747 LFELR
+747 VFELR

-772 LKECQIRT
+772 LKVCQIRT
-780 VRILALMLER
+780 VRILALMLEK
-790 QKKRNGETLYQYEE
+790 QKKRSGETLYRYEK
-804 ELVSEDAGLFNSSY
+804 ELVSEDAELFNSSY

-831 NESDLTTIYAW
+831 NESDLTMIYAW

-876 EILKTYMGTG
+876 EILKIYMGTG
-886 MHLHNEI
+886 IRLHNEI
-893 VLDALKYLPNQYSDY
+893 VLDALKYFPNQYSDY

-923 NTSGNRD
+923 DTSGNRD
-930 ALLLSKELVR
+930 ALLLSKELVS

-952 KIEYG
+952 KIEDK
-957 IIHFIPANAKRTLKG
+957 IIHFIPSNAKRNLKQ
-972 RIEFNQ
+972 RIEFNR
-978 EKQKNGGTVTWR
+978 EKQKNGGTATWR
-990 FWGFFQKEMLGI
+990 FWGFFQKEMLAI
-1002 LPGHRMSGEARNLL
+1002 LPRQRMSREAQNLL
-1016 SVLQRSISG
+1016 STLQRSISG

-1050 FQEWKGIITN
+1050 FRNWKGIITN
-1060 KKIPRGRTGR
+1060 KKIPKERTDH
-1070 WKAVKGGFI
+1070 WKKVKGGFI

-1093 VSEKPIEFLQNMLG
+1093 VSEKPIEFLQNMLD
-1107 FDCEVIEEYVNAL
+1107 FDGEVIEEYVNAL

-1161 EKRKDVSWSD
+1161 ERRKDVSWSD

-1243 KLMQDENTSV
+1243 KLMQDENTAV

-1267 DRVWTVSNVLTVFK
+1267 DKVWAVSNVLTVFK

-1290 GSKLLFVREYET
+1290 GSKLLFVCVYEK
-1302 HKTEMK
+1302 HKAEMK
-1308 SLLENA
+1308 SLLEKA

-1354 VDALLAMFI
+1354 ADALLAMFI
-1363 VYLESEE
+1363 VYLEREG
-1370 YNSKAKSVLY
+1370 YNSKVKVVLY
-1380 KLLGSEI
+1380 KFLGSEI
-1387 GIGLDHTWAHVFYD
+1387 GMELEHTWARVFYD

-1411 FLQKLMSSDVGGK
+1411 FLRKLMSSDVGGK

-1431 YLKKGQRLSDYAEII
+1431 YLKKGQRLSDYAKII

-1459 VSDADYPIEYNLP
+1459 VSAADYLIEYNLP
-1472 KLMIALYDEVCN
+1472 KLMIALYDEFCN
-1484 TDIEKNKEYETQ
+1484 TDNEKSKEYEAQ

-1511 THDLTEKLTEM
+1511 TRDLTEKLTEM

>member
-21 VIYNLLDVVREKI
+21 IIYNLLDVVKEKI
-34 SYVMIEAIGEAEKGV
+34 SYVLIEAIGEDQKGV

-88 WKKQLELSQRN
+88 WRKQLELSPQN
-99 YVALVSP
+99 HVALVSP

-154 LDPKKD
+154 LDQKKD

-181 QLKEMILDKISMR
+181 QLKEMILDKIRMG
-194 YVGNPEDIYAE
+194 YVGNPEHIYAE
-205 FLRFIL
+205 FLSFIL
-211 TEDTYGQRIDALRIK
+211 TKDNYGQRIDALRIK
-226 KFCDDTGIVYRD
+226 KFCDDTGIIYRD

-251 LNKEYCNTFFG
+251 LNKEYCNTFFS

-277 KAISEGM
+277 KAISEGK

-289 GKAGEGKSGCVHNLI
+289 GKAGEGKSGCVQNLI

-315 AIKLDYRVP
+315 AIKLDHRVP
-324 KGTSSNWGKE
+324 EETSSNWGKK

-347 VANERNGVLIL
+347 VAKERNGVLIL

-417 MHEEGSVSLEW
+417 IREEGIVSLEW

-496 SKAEKAGIQEEK
+496 STAAKAGIQEEK
-508 LNEVKNIFVNFCDK
+508 LNEVKNRFVNFCDK

-539 RDFLQ
+539 YDFLQ

-570 NMLEKVCKDC
+570 NMLEKVYKDC

-585 IGGKEKQTP
+585 IGEKEKQTP

-618 GEMLLNSESIRFN
+618 GEMLLNSDRIRFN

-689 AWMESEKLQD
+689 AWMESEELQD

-714 ADIGFIEKYALKEKK
+714 ADIGFIEKYALKEKE

-747 LFELR
+747 VFELR

-772 LKECQIRT
+772 LKVCQIRT
-780 VRILALMLER
+780 VRILALMLEK
-790 QKKRNGETLYQYEE
+790 QKKRSGETLYRYEK
-804 ELVSEDAGLFNSSY
+804 ELVSEDAELFNSSY

-831 NESDLTTIYAW
+831 NESDLTMIYAW

-876 EILKTYMGTG
+876 EILKIYMGTG
-886 MHLHNEI
+886 IRLHNEI
-893 VLDALKYLPNQYSDY
+893 VLDALKYFPNQYSDY

-923 NTSGNRD
+923 DTSGNRD
-930 ALLLSKELVR
+930 ALLLSKELVS

-952 KIEYG
+952 KIEDK
-957 IIHFIPANAKRTLKG
+957 IIHFIPSNAKRNLKQ
-972 RIEFNQ
+972 RIEFNR
-978 EKQKNGGTVTWR
+978 EKQKNGGTATWR
-990 FWGFFQKEMLGI
+990 FWGFFQKEMLAI
-1002 LPGHRMSGEARNLL
+1002 LPRQRMSREAQNLL
-1016 SVLQRSISG
+1016 STLQRSISG

-1050 FQEWKGIITN
+1050 FRNWKGIITN
-1060 KKIPRGRTGR
+1060 KKIPKERTDH
-1070 WKAVKGGFI
+1070 WKKVKGGFI

-1093 VSEKPIEFLQNMLG
+1093 VSEKPIEFLQNMLD
-1107 FDCEVIEEYVNAL
+1107 FDGEVIEEYVNAL

-1161 EKRKDVSWSD
+1161 ERRKDVSWSD

-1243 KLMQDENTSV
+1243 KLMQDENTAV

-1267 DRVWTVSNVLTVFK
+1267 DKVWAVSNVLTVFK

-1290 GSKLLFVREYET
+1290 GSKLLFVCVYEK
-1302 HKTEMK
+1302 HKAEMK
-1308 SLLENA
+1308 SLLEKA

-1354 VDALLAMFI
+1354 ADALLAMFI
-1363 VYLESEE
+1363 VYLEREG
-1370 YNSKAKSVLY
+1370 YNSKVKVVLY
-1380 KLLGSEI
+1380 KFLGSEI
-1387 GIGLDHTWAHVFYD
+1387 GMELEHTWARVFYD

-1411 FLQKLMSSDVGGK
+1411 FLRKLMSSDVGGK

-1431 YLKKGQRLSDYAEII
+1431 YLKKGQRLSDYAKII

-1459 VSDADYPIEYNLP
+1459 VSDADYLIEYNLP

-1484 TDIEKNKEYETQ
+1484 TDNEKSKEYEAQ

-1511 THDLTEKLTEM
+1511 TRDLTEKLTEM

>member
-21 VIYNLLDVVREKI
+21 IIYNLLDVVKEKI
-34 SYVMIEAIGEAEKGV
+34 SYVLIEAIGEDQKGV

-88 WKKQLELSQRN
+88 WRKQLELSPQN
-99 YVALVSP
+99 HVALVSP

-154 LDPKKD
+154 LDQKKD

-181 QLKEMILDKISMR
+181 QLKEMILDKIRMG
-194 YVGNPEDIYAE
+194 YVGNPEHIYAE
-205 FLRFIL
+205 FLSFIL
-211 TEDTYGQRIDALRIK
+211 TKDNYGQRIDALRIK
-226 KFCDDTGIVYRD
+226 KFCEDNGIIYRD

-251 LNKEYCNTFFG
+251 LNKEYCNTFFS

-277 KAISEGM
+277 KAISEGK

-289 GKAGEGKSGCVHNLI
+289 GKAGEGKSGCVQNLI

-315 AIKLDYRVP
+315 AIKLDHRVP
-324 KGTSSNWGKE
+324 EGTSRNWGKE

-496 SKAEKAGIQEEK
+496 STAAKAGIQEEK

-539 RDFLQ
+539 YDFLQ

-570 NMLEKVCKDC
+570 NMLEKVYKDC

-585 IGGKEKQTP
+585 IGEKEKQTP

-618 GEMLLNSESIRFN
+618 GEMLLNSDRIRFN

-689 AWMESEKLQD
+689 AWMESEELQD

-714 ADIGFIEKYALKEKK
+714 ADIGFIEKYALKEKE

-747 LFELR
+747 VFELR

-772 LKECQIRT
+772 LKVCQIRT
-780 VRILALMLER
+780 VRILALMLEK
-790 QKKRNGETLYQYEE
+790 QKKRSGETLYRYEK
-804 ELVSEDAGLFNSSY
+804 ELVSEDAELFNSSY

-831 NESDLTTIYAW
+831 NESDLTMIYAW

-876 EILKTYMGTG
+876 EILKIYMGTG
-886 MHLHNEI
+886 IRLHNEI
-893 VLDALKYLPNQYSDY
+893 VLDALKYFPNQYSDY

-923 NTSGNRD
+923 DTSGNRD
-930 ALLLSKELVR
+930 ALLLSKELVS

-952 KIEYG
+952 KIEDK
-957 IIHFIPANAKRTLKG
+957 IIHFIPSNAKRNLKQ
-972 RIEFNQ
+972 RIEFNR
-978 EKQKNGGTVTWR
+978 EKQKNGGTATWR
-990 FWGFFQKEMLGI
+990 FWGFFQKEMLAI
-1002 LPGHRMSGEARNLL
+1002 LPRQRMSREAQNLL
-1016 SVLQRSISG
+1016 STLQRSISG

-1050 FQEWKGIITN
+1050 FRNWKGIITN
-1060 KKIPRGRTGR
+1060 KKIPKERTDH
-1070 WKAVKGGFI
+1070 WKKVKGGFI

-1243 KLMQDENTSV
+1243 KLMQDENTAV

-1267 DRVWTVSNVLTVFK
+1267 DKVWAVSNVLTVFK

-1290 GSKLLFVREYET
+1290 GSKLLFVCVYEK
-1302 HKTEMK
+1302 HKAEMK
-1308 SLLENA
+1308 SLLEKA

-1354 VDALLAMFI
+1354 ADALLAMFI
-1363 VYLESEE
+1363 VYLEREG
-1370 YNSKAKSVLY
+1370 YNSKVKVVLY
-1380 KLLGSEI
+1380 KFLGSEI
-1387 GIGLDHTWAHVFYD
+1387 GMELEHTWARVFYD

-1411 FLQKLMSSDVGGK
+1411 FLRKLMSSDVGGK

-1431 YLKKGQRLSDYAEII
+1431 YLKKGQRLSDYAKII

-1459 VSDADYPIEYNLP
+1459 VSAADYLIEYNLP

-1484 TDIEKNKEYETQ
+1484 TDNEKSKEYEAQ

-1511 THDLTEKLTEM
+1511 TRDLTEKLTEM

>member
-1 MAYEKGGRADK
+1 M
-12 YGNRFEYNW
+12 
-21 VIYNLLDVVREKI
+21 
-34 SYVMIEAIGEAEKGV
+34 
-49 DLWIGNL
+49 
-56 DGTREGQQC
+56 
-65 KGRYGD
+65 
-71 EDQWTY
+71 
-77 GMVNAKGIFAN
+77 
-88 WKKQLELSQRN
+88 
-99 YVALVSP
+99 
-106 LSFTVFEDL
+106 
-115 IQKAKDTDSSKPKD
+115 
-129 FYEYQIKKSGKNTK
+129 
-143 DFFDK
+143 
-148 YCKVMG
+148 
-154 LDPKKD
+154 
-160 EDIQLAINYLSRSH
+160 
-174 YRQIPDA
+174 
-181 QLKEMILDKISMR
+181 
-194 YVGNPEDIYAE
+194 PE
-205 FLRFIL
+205 
-211 TEDTYGQRIDALRIK
+211 
-226 KFCDDTGIVYRD
+226 
-238 LSRDDTILPRIDK
+238 
-251 LNKEYCNTFFG
+251 
-262 FSKGLLPR
+262 
-270 SQAEYCQ
+270 
-277 KAISEGM
+277 
-284 SVILH
+284 
-289 GKAGEGKSGCVHNLI
+289 
-304 HILEDLSIPYL
+304 
-315 AIKLDYRVP
+315 
-324 KGTSSNWGKE
+324 GTSSNWGKE

-347 VANERNGVLIL
+347 VAKERSGVLIL

-411 NINRLF
+411 NISRLF

-435 LSADEVKKIVGNTYN
+435 LSADEVKKIVGNTYD
-450 LLHAKLKSLLQTASN
+450 LLHAKLRSLLQTASN

-496 SKAEKAGIQEEK
+496 SKAAKAGIQEEK
-508 LNEVKNIFVNFCDK
+508 LNEVKNKFVNFCDK

-539 RDFLQ
+539 CDFLQ
-544 TNRFFVVNDNVVSL
+544 TNRFFVANDNVVSL

-570 NMLEKVCKDC
+570 NMLEKVYKDC

-585 IGGKEKQTP
+585 IGEKEKQTP

-609 IWPEKFLGM
+609 TWPEKFLDM
-618 GEMLLNSESIRFN
+618 GEMLLNSDRIRFN

-641 QIEQPDQEIF
+641 QIEQPDQEIL

-666 FLDGVVLGKKQY
+666 FLDGVVFGKKQY
-678 LIFLRDTGVLD
+678 LIFLRDAGVFD
-689 AWMESEKLQD
+689 TWMESEKLQD

-714 ADIGFIEKYALKEKK
+714 ADIGFIEKYALKEKE

-772 LKECQIRT
+772 LKVCPIRT
-780 VRILALMLER
+780 VRILALMVEK
-790 QKKRNGETLYQYEE
+790 QKKRNGETLYRDEK
-804 ELVSEDAGLFNSSY
+804 ELVSEDVELFKSSY

-831 NESDLTTIYAW
+831 NGPELTKMHAW

-864 RKYAQNQPEEFM
+864 RKYAQNQSEEFI
-876 EILKTYMGTG
+876 EILRKYMGTG
-886 MHLHNEI
+886 MSLHNEI
-893 VLDALKYLPNQYSDY
+893 VLDALKYFPNQYADY
-908 IVDYLCTGLERTMIE
+908 IVDYLCTDLERTTIE
-923 NTSGNRD
+923 DTSGNND
-930 ALLLSKELVR
+930 AILLSKELV
-940 GITARCSEESYK
+940 GDVTARCGEESYK
-952 KIEYG
+952 KIEYK
-957 IIHFIPANAKRTLKG
+957 IIHFIPANAKRTLER
-972 RIEFNQ
+972 RIEFNR
-978 EKQKNGGTVTWR
+978 EKQKNGGVATWR

-1002 LPGHRMSGEARNLL
+1002 LPEYRMSGEARNLL
-1016 SVLQRSISG
+1016 SVLQRSIFG

-1038 SVWSPVAGKKLS
+1038 GVWSPVSGKKLS
-1050 FQEWKGIITN
+1050 FREWKGIITN
-1060 KKIPRGRTGR
+1060 KKIPKVRSDY
-1070 WKAVKGGFI
+1070 WKEVKGGFI
-1079 ESTVFEFASDFRGR
+1079 ESTVFEFASDFRER
-1093 VSEKPIEFLQNMLG
+1093 VSENPTEFLQNML
-1107 FDCEVIEEYVNAL
+1107 DLENEVIEEYVSAL

-1129 LDEIDIML
+1129 LDEINIKL
-1137 LEKLFKKYG
+1137 LEKIFEKYR
-1146 YDYENERAK
+1146 YDYETERAK
-1155 MICRII
+1155 TLCYITRRC
-1161 EKRKDVSWSD
+1161 KDVSWSD

-1186 PEPEESCIV
+1186 PKPGESCIAS
-1195 FNDTKTMNSVET
+1195 NDTKIMNSVET

-1228 WERKELFVKFKPTII
+1228 WERKELFEKFESTIM
-1243 KLMQDENTSV
+1243 KLMQDENIAV
-1253 RFASLDALWPIYNI
+1253 RFASLEALWPIYYI
-1267 DRVWTVSNVLTVFK
+1267 DKDWTVSNVLSIFE

-1290 GSKLLFVREYET
+1290 RSKWLFVCEYKT

-1308 SLLENA
+1308 SLLEKA

-1339 FENILNQID
+1339 FENIINQIEN
-1348 SLNKEQ
+1348 LNKEQ
-1354 VDALLAMFI
+1354 ADALLEMFI
-1363 VYLESEE
+1363 VYLDREE
-1370 YNSKAKSVLY
+1370 YNSKVKAVLC
-1380 KLLGSEI
+1380 KFIRKEI
-1387 GIGLDHTWAHVFYD
+1387 SKELEYTWARVFYD

-1411 FLQKLMSSDVGGK
+1411 FLRELMSSDVGVK

-1431 YLKKGQRLSDYAEII
+1431 YLKKGQQLSDYAEII
-1446 IDTGKSMFQDQKK
+1446 IDTGKSIFQGQKK
-1459 VSDADYPIEYNLP
+1459 ILDVDYPMEYNLS

-1484 TDIEKNKEYETQ
+1484 IGKSKEYEAQ

-1511 THDLTEKLTEM
+1511 TRDLMEKLTEM

>member
-21 VIYNLLDVVREKI
+21 IIYNLLDVVKEKI
-34 SYVMIEAIGEAEKGV
+34 SYVLIEAIGEDQKGV

-88 WKKQLELSQRN
+88 WRKQLELSPQN
-99 YVALVSP
+99 HVALVSP

-115 IQKAKDTDSSKPKD
+115 IQKAKDTDSSKPRD
-129 FYEYQIKKSGKNTK
+129 FYEYQIEQSGKNTK

-154 LDPKKD
+154 LDQKKD

-181 QLKEMILDKISMR
+181 QLKEMILDKIRMG
-194 YVGNPEDIYAE
+194 YVGNPEHIYAE
-205 FLRFIL
+205 FLSFIL
-211 TEDTYGQRIDALRIK
+211 TKDNYGQRIDALRIK
-226 KFCDDTGIVYRD
+226 KFCEDNGIIYRD

-251 LNKEYCNTFFG
+251 LNKEYCNTFFS

-277 KAISEGM
+277 KAISEGK

-289 GKAGEGKSGCVHNLI
+289 GKAGEGKSGCVQNLI

-315 AIKLDYRVP
+315 AIKLDHRVP
-324 KGTSSNWGKE
+324 EGTSRNWGEK
-334 IGLPDSVSYCLDA
+334 IGLPDSVSYCMDA
-347 VANERNGVLIL
+347 VAKEKSGVLIL

-417 MHEEGSVSLEW
+417 MREEGSVSLEW

-435 LSADEVKKIVGNTYN
+435 LSADEVKKIVGNRYN
-450 LLHAKLKSLLQTASN
+450 FLHAKLKSLLQTASN

-470 QLDKSKNYSEIQTT
+470 QLDKLKNYSEIQTT

-609 IWPEKFLGM
+609 IWPEKSLGM

-631 LKYVFIEILS
+631 LKYVFIEILY

-752 LKVYDKYPDL
+752 LKMYDKYPDL

-772 LKECQIRT
+772 LKACQIRT
-780 VRILALMLER
+780 VRILALMLEK
-790 QKKRNGETLYQYEE
+790 QKKRNGETLYRYEE
-804 ELVSEDAGLFNSSY
+804 KLVSEDMELFNSSY
-818 REVVSILLPCVPL
+818 GEVVSILLPCIPL

-864 RKYAQNQPEEFM
+864 RKYAQNQPEEFI
-876 EILKTYMGTG
+876 EILKKYMGTG
-886 MHLHNEI
+886 MKLHNEI
-893 VLDALKYLPNQYSDY
+893 VLDALKYLPNQYADF
-908 IVDYLCTGLERTMIE
+908 IADYLCTGLERTMIE
-923 NTSGNRD
+923 DTSGNKD
-930 ALLLSKELVR
+930 ALLLSKELV
-940 GITARCSEESYK
+940 GDITTRCSEESYK

-972 RIEFNQ
+972 RIEFNR
-978 EKQKNGGTVTWR
+978 EKQKNGGIATWR

-1002 LPGHRMSGEARNLL
+1002 LPSQRMSREARNLL
-1016 SVLQRSISG
+1016 SVLQRSIPG

-1033 DGHGG
+1033 DGHSG
-1038 SVWSPVAGKKLS
+1038 SVWSPVSGKELS
-1050 FQEWKGIITN
+1050 FREWKGIITN
-1060 KKIPRGRTGR
+1060 KKISKERTNH
-1070 WKAVKGGFI
+1070 WKEVKGGFI

-1093 VSEKPIEFLQNMLG
+1093 VSENPTEFLQNMLN
-1107 FDCEVIEEYVNAL
+1107 FDGEVVAEYVNAL
-1120 FDGIAYSEH
+1120 VDGIAYSEH
-1129 LDEIDIML
+1129 LDEIDITL
-1137 LEKLFKKYG
+1137 LEKMFEKYE
-1146 YDYENERAK
+1146 YDYEKERAQI
-1155 MICRII
+1155 ICRII

-1171 AVIEMLID
+1171 AVIEILID
-1179 IAENHKN
+1179 IARNHKN
-1186 PEPEESCIV
+1186 PKPGESCIV
-1195 FNDTKTMNSVET
+1195 SNDTKTMNSVET

-1214 CTRGVAASAIGHLL
+1214 CTRGVAARAIGHLL
-1228 WERKELFVKFKPTII
+1228 WERKELFEKFKPTII
-1243 KLMQDENTSV
+1243 KLMHDENTAV

-1267 DRVWTVSNVLTVFK
+1267 DKGWTVSNILSVFK
-1281 SDNRTIGYR
+1281 SDNRTIGCR
-1290 GSKLLFVREYET
+1290 RSKSLFVCEYET
-1302 HKTEMK
+1302 YKTEMK
-1308 SLLENA
+1308 SLLEKA

-1339 FENILNQID
+1339 FENIINQIE

-1354 VDALLAMFI
+1354 VDALLEMFI
-1363 VYLESEE
+1363 VYLGREE
-1370 YNSKAKSVLY
+1370 YNSKAKAVLC
-1380 KLLGSEI
+1380 KFIRTEVSKELE
-1387 GIGLDHTWAHVFYD
+1387 HTWARVFYD

-1411 FLQKLMSSDVGGK
+1411 FLRKLMSSDVGGK

-1431 YLKKGQRLSDYAEII
+1431 YLKKGHRLSDYAEII
-1446 IDTGKSMFQDQKK
+1446 IDTGKSIFQGQKK
-1459 VSDADYPIEYNLP
+1459 ISDVDYFIEYNLP

-1484 TDIEKNKEYETQ
+1484 TDNEKSKEYEAQ

-1501 DLMFENRIGI
+1501 DLMFENRIGV
-1511 THDLTEKLTEM
+1511 TRDLTEKLTEM